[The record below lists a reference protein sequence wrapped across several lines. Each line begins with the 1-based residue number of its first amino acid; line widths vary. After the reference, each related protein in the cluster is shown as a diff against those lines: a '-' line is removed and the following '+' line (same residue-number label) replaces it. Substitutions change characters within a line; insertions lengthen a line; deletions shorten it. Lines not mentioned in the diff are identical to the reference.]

1 MKSLSRVVWSEG
13 MYLGPHHFQA
23 QSRYFEDSI
32 HFATS
37 ALWPHSYGLVGCAL
51 DEAALT
57 NGTVSIVHARG
68 IFPDGLLFHMPES
81 DPLPQ
86 ARNIAELFPPT
97 RDKVTVL
104 LAVAAH
110 KQDGLNCA
118 LAESHPADGH
128 RYTSDTQIL
137 HDETTGRD
145 EKPVRLGRKNIRLV
159 LDMELRDD
167 LVTLPIA
174 RIMRSGSGQF
184 IFDPEY
190 IPPCVQIGASGRL
203 MNLLRRLIEIMEEKS
218 TSLARSARGPG
229 ARGSDPNAGLSTRDI
244 ASFWF
249 LHTVNA
255 SLSPL
260 RHLYYSK
267 RGHPEE
273 LFLALSRL
281 GGALCTFALESH
293 PRMLPVYD
301 HDKPDESFETLDRH
315 IRDHLELIIPTSC
328 VSIAL
333 HKTADYFY
341 AGQITDQR
349 CVGRSTWI
357 IGVRS
362 GIGEVEM
369 ISRVP
374 QLVKICSE
382 KFVGELVKRALPG
395 LGMAHLPVPPPAIST
410 KVETQYFLVNKSGP
424 FWDHIVETRRVG
436 LYVPGEIPNPEIE
449 LLVVLES

>member
-1 MKSLSRVVWSEG
+1 MKSLSRVVWWEG

-37 ALWPHSYGLVGCAL
+37 ALWPHTYGLVGCAL
-51 DEAALT
+51 DEEALT
-57 NGTVSIVHARG
+57 NGTVSVVHARG

-81 DPLPQ
+81 DPLPP
-86 ARNIAELFPPT
+86 ARNIADLFPPT
-97 RDKVTVL
+97 RDRVTVL

-110 KQDGLNCA
+110 KEDGLNCA
-118 LAESHPADGH
+118 LGDSTLPNGH

-145 EKPVRLGRKNIRLV
+145 EKPVRLGRKNIELL

-174 RIMRSGSGQF
+174 RIMRSGSGRF
-184 IFDPEY
+184 VFDPKF
-190 IPPCVQIGASGRL
+190 IPPCVQIGASAPL
-203 MNLLRRLIEIMEEKS
+203 MDMLRRLIEIMEEKS
-218 TSLARSARGPG
+218 SSLARSTHS
-229 ARGSDPNAGLSTRDI
+229 GSDPNAALSTRDI

-273 LFLALSRL
+273 LFMVLSRL

-293 PRMLPVYD
+293 PRMLPIYD
-301 HDKPDESFETLDRH
+301 HDKPDEPFQALDRH
-315 IRDHLELIIPTSC
+315 IRDHLELIIPTTC
-328 VSIAL
+328 VSIPL

-341 AGQITDQR
+341 AGQVTDQR

-357 IGVRS
+357 VAVRS
-362 GIGEVEM
+362 DIGELEL

-382 KFVGELVKRALPG
+382 KFVGELVRRALPG
-395 LGMAHLPVPPPAIST
+395 LGLAHVPPPPAISA

-449 LLVVLES
+449 LLVVLDS

>member
-32 HFATS
+32 RFAIS
-37 ALWPHSYGLVGCAL
+37 ALWPHAYGLVDCTL
-51 DEAALT
+51 DEEALT

-81 DPLPQ
+81 DPLPA
-86 ARNIAELFPPT
+86 ARNITDLFPPT
-97 RDKVTVL
+97 RDTVTVL
-104 LAVAAH
+104 LAIKEH
-110 KQDGLNCA
+110 KQDGLNCS
-118 LAESHPADGH
+118 LSDSPAHNGY
-128 RYTSDTQIL
+128 RYTSDTQVL

-145 EKPVRLGRKNIRLV
+145 EKSVRLGRKNIHIT
-159 LDMELRDD
+159 LDVEPNED

-174 RIMRSGSGQF
+174 RIMRSGSGRF

-190 IPPCVQIGASGRL
+190 IPPCVQIGASARL

-218 TSLARSARGPG
+218 SSLARSTRSPG
-229 ARGSDPNAGLSTRDI
+229 GSDQNVGLSTRDI

-255 SLSPL
+255 SLAPL

-273 LFLALSRL
+273 LFLTLVRL

-301 HDKPDESFETLDRH
+301 HDKPDEPFGVLDRH

-328 VSIAL
+328 VSIPL

-357 IGVRS
+357 LGVRS
-362 GIGEVEM
+362 DIGELEL

-382 KFVGELVKRALPG
+382 KFVGELVRRALPG
-395 LGMAHLPVPPPAIST
+395 LSIAHVSVPPAAISA
-410 KVETQYFLVNKSGP
+410 KVEMQYFLINKSGP